1 MEAIANGP
9 LSQLLVLMM
18 IPVAAVVLLVGLL
31 IYFGLRRRK
40 KSEMKHG
47 LTVGSAGSKDPT
59 AAIEAEVNPDE
70 LANSSPRPAD
80 PMVSTD
86 NRNDLDLGILLTKDS
101 EMEPTMDEP
110 LESANDKSV
119 DLAARLNYAL
129 PNSPQPGQASEPVEL
144 LRLLR
149 DPASGQLLV
158 EIGGKRYSKL
168 GDVTDKGI
176 GQYILQ
182 ITAHL
187 LAFTNGRIVT
197 NAGMKSVYK
206 PRVQEA
212 PLPIENS
219 TSSPSDLPA
228 ERATDTRQ
236 ESEPNSTGQ
245 PLVPEPPP
253 EAQAAF
259 LSSLDLV
266 SKEPEPTSGK
276 GGLFRRAPKPP
287 PSETTIPAL
296 NLAEEINNIVQAR
309 LRYSPLA
316 EGNRIEV
323 MEDHIGGIRI
333 RVNDAYFKTPEEIPD
348 PEVKELIQASIK
360 EWERI

>member
-1 MEAIANGP
+1 
-9 LSQLLVLMM
+9 MM
-18 IPVAAVVLLVGLL
+18 IPVAAVVLTGGLL
-31 IYFGLRRRK
+31 IYFVLRRRK

-47 LTVGSAGSKDPT
+47 LTVSSAGSKNPT
-59 AAIEAEVNPDE
+59 AAVEAEVTPAE
-70 LANSSPRPAD
+70 LANSPPLPAD
-80 PMVSTD
+80 PIVSTD

-129 PNSPQPGQASEPVEL
+129 PNSPQPAQASEPVEL

-149 DPASGQLLV
+149 DPASGQLVV
-158 EIGGKRYSKL
+158 EIGG
-168 GDVTDKGI
+168 
-176 GQYILQ
+176 Q
-182 ITAHL
+182 
-187 LAFTNGRIVT
+187 RIVT

-219 TSSPSDLPA
+219 ASPPSDLPA
-228 ERATDTRQ
+228 ESVADTPQ
-236 ESEPNSTGQ
+236 ESEPNRTEP

-276 GGLFRRAPKPP
+276 GGLFRRPPKPA

-323 MEDHIGGIRI
+323 MEDHSGGIRI